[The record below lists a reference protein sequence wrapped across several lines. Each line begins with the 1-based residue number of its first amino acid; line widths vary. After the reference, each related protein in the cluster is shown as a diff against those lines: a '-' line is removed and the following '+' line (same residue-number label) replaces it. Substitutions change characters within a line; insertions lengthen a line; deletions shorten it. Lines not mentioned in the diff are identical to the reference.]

1 MGDLNAKVGLIRRGN
16 IVGTHRLGEMNERGE
31 RWIEWCTGN
40 DQVIIN
46 TWFKEHPRRKY
57 T

>member
-1 MGDLNAKVGLIRRGN
+1 MGDLNAKVGSIRRGN
-16 IVGTHRLGEMNERGE
+16 IVGTHSLGEMNERGE
-31 RWIEWCTGN
+31 RWIELCTGN
-40 DQVIIN
+40 DQVILN